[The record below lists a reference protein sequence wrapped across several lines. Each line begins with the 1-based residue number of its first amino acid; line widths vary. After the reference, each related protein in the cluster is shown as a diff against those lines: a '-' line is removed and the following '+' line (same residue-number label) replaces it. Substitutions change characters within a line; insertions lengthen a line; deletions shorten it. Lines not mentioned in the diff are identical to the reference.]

1 MVSEHAAL
9 IAANYAKK
17 VINRNGVEAFNKC
30 FQKTNE
36 EIIKEK
42 IKQKVSC
49 PECGQSFFFNEKEE
63 KFYCPVC
70 KNG

>member
-1 MVSEHAAL
+1 MVSEHAAV

-17 VINRNGVEAFNKC
+17 IINRNGVETFNKS
-30 FQKTNE
+30 FQNTNE
-36 EIIKEK
+36 GIIKEK
-42 IKQKVSC
+42 IKEKVSC
-49 PECGQSFFFNEKEE
+49 PECDQNFFFNEKEE